1 MYQISGT
8 FALDDPQHR
17 QIAWEW
23 LKGVLMLC
31 WLDDTYDQWEI
42 AEVEENETINKV
54 YYKFTRPKEEDG
66 TR

>member
-17 QIAWEW
+17 QKAWEW
-23 LKGVLMLC
+23 LKSVLTLC
-31 WLDDTYDQWEI
+31 LLEDTFEQLEI
-42 AEVEENETINKV
+42 SDSQENESINKV
-54 YYKFTRPKEEDG
+54 SYKFTRPKEEDG